1 MSEKSNRQP
10 ITREE
15 YLFFL
20 SIGYIYEGPVEGG
33 LALRHYDT
41 VSAPIDD
48 YGRKY
53 MMNAVNPVFVSDNTQ
68 VAKRGASHTTETY
81 SYQKNYEQR
90 KQQIKDDLKRLIA
103 QYYADEIAK
112 EKVKKEHDS
121 WKLTALENAAH
132 WLPQK
137 VQEEQLSTAELSNQL
152 VNSKECKAYLDM
164 IGNKELWSWDKK
176 GEIRKDK
183 PNIFEKIQK
192 IPIIGNFLYSMGDD
206 LFITFQIIFL
216 QHNRYHLSGNVTE
229 GQEVLEAGIGT
240 ISQFGFLKLPKL
252 NFPQKAHLTTKKG
265 SISLIRFNPI
275 KPLNSSQ
282 WRKLYK
288 FTKPI
293 KGKDV
298 QFMYKQKYI
307 KTIEQN
313 NLILRDTRLL
323 DDYLDKI
330 TIGVECYNYID
341 DVRQ

>member
-33 LALRHYDT
+33 QALRHYDT
-41 VSAPIDD
+41 ISAPIDD

-53 MMNAVNPVFVSDNTQ
+53 MMNAVNPVFVSDNTR
-68 VAKRGASHTTETY
+68 VEKRGASHTTEAY

-90 KQQIKDDLKRLIA
+90 KQQIKDDLKRLMA

-112 EKVKKEHDS
+112 EKAKKEHDP
-121 WKLTALENAAH
+121 WRLTALENAAY

-176 GEIRKDK
+176 GEIREYK

-206 LFITFQIIFL
+206 LFITLQIILL

-229 GQEVLEAGIGT
+229 GQEVLEAGIGG
-240 ISQFGFLKLPKL
+240 IL
-252 NFPQKAHLTTKKG
+252 
-265 SISLIRFNPI
+265 SLIPYTQLSNFSGIAI
-275 KPLNSSQ
+275 KPMNVSQWQKSLIFSKKIVNNKVQKTRFTKRVNGNEAKRMYNQYKNTINETNSLLKDIEFIKKIDREIKILNSIYMEYDE
-282 WRKLYK
+282 KEK
-288 FTKPI
+288 
-293 KGKDV
+293 
-298 QFMYKQKYI
+298 
-307 KTIEQN
+307 
-313 NLILRDTRLL
+313 
-323 DDYLDKI
+323 
-330 TIGVECYNYID
+330 
-341 DVRQ
+341 

>member
-121 WKLTALENAAH
+121 WRLTALENAAH

-240 ISQFGFLKLPKL
+240 IASYLPFQFPKFSGIAIKPMNVSQWQKSLIFSKKIVNNKVQKTRFTKRVNSNEAKRMYNQYKNTIYNNNALLKDLKLIQNIDL
-252 NFPQKAHLTTKKG
+252 NLE
-265 SISLIRFNPI
+265 L
-275 KPLNSSQ
+275 LNSI
-282 WRKLYK
+282 YMEYEE
-288 FTKPI
+288 TK
-293 KGKDV
+293 
-298 QFMYKQKYI
+298 
-307 KTIEQN
+307 
-313 NLILRDTRLL
+313 
-323 DDYLDKI
+323 
-330 TIGVECYNYID
+330 
-341 DVRQ
+341 

>member
-121 WKLTALENAAH
+121 WRLTALENAAH

-206 LFITFQIIFL
+206 LFITLQIIFL

-240 ISQFGFLKLPKL
+240 IASYLPFQFPKFSGIAIKPMNVSQWQKSLIFSKKIVNNKVQKTRFTKRVNGNEAKRMYNQYKNTIYNNNALLKDLKLIQNIDL
-252 NFPQKAHLTTKKG
+252 NLE
-265 SISLIRFNPI
+265 L
-275 KPLNSSQ
+275 LNSI
-282 WRKLYK
+282 YMEYEE
-288 FTKPI
+288 TK
-293 KGKDV
+293 
-298 QFMYKQKYI
+298 
-307 KTIEQN
+307 
-313 NLILRDTRLL
+313 
-323 DDYLDKI
+323 
-330 TIGVECYNYID
+330 
-341 DVRQ
+341 

>member
-33 LALRHYDT
+33 QALRHYDT

-53 MMNAVNPVFVSDNTQ
+53 MMNAVNPVFISDNTQ
-68 VAKRGASHTTETY
+68 VEKRGASHTTETY

-90 KQQIKDDLKRLIA
+90 KQQIKDDLKRLMA

-112 EKVKKEHDS
+112 EKAKKDYDP
-121 WKLTALENAAH
+121 WRLTALENAAH

-206 LFITFQIIFL
+206 LFITLQIILL

-229 GQEVLEAGIGT
+229 GQEVLEAGIGGILSLT
-240 ISQFGFLKLPKL
+240 PYTQLSNFSGIAIKPMNVSQW
-252 NFPQKAHLTTKKG
+252 QK
-265 SISLIRFNPI
+265 SLIFSKKIVNNKVQKTRFTKRVNGNEAKRMYNQYKNTINETNSLLKDIEFI
-275 KPLNSSQ
+275 KKIDREIKILNSIYMEYDE
-282 WRKLYK
+282 KEK
-288 FTKPI
+288 
-293 KGKDV
+293 
-298 QFMYKQKYI
+298 
-307 KTIEQN
+307 
-313 NLILRDTRLL
+313 
-323 DDYLDKI
+323 
-330 TIGVECYNYID
+330 
-341 DVRQ
+341 

>member
-33 LALRHYDT
+33 QALRHYDT
-41 VSAPIDD
+41 ISAPIDD

-53 MMNAVNPVFVSDNTQ
+53 MMNAVNPVFVSDNTR
-68 VAKRGASHTTETY
+68 VEKRGASHTTEAY

-90 KQQIKDDLKRLIA
+90 KQQIKDDLKRLMA

-112 EKVKKEHDS
+112 EKAKKEHDP
-121 WKLTALENAAH
+121 WRLTALENAAY

-176 GEIRKDK
+176 GEIREYK

-206 LFITFQIIFL
+206 LFITLKIILL

-252 NFPQKAHLTTKKG
+252 NFPQKVYLTTKKG

-275 KPLNSSQ
+275 EPLNSSQ
-282 WRKLYK
+282 WRKLYN

-293 KGKDV
+293 KGKEV

-307 KTIEQN
+307 KTTEQN

-323 DDYLDKI
+323 NDYLDKI

>member
-121 WKLTALENAAH
+121 WRLTALENAAH

-137 VQEEQLSTAELSNQL
+137 VQEEQLSTAELSDQL
-152 VNSKECKAYLDM
+152 VNSKECKAYLDI
-164 IGNKELWSWDKK
+164 IGNKEL
-176 GEIRKDK
+176 
-183 PNIFEKIQK
+183 
-192 IPIIGNFLYSMGDD
+192 
-206 LFITFQIIFL
+206 
-216 QHNRYHLSGNVTE
+216 
-229 GQEVLEAGIGT
+229 
-240 ISQFGFLKLPKL
+240 
-252 NFPQKAHLTTKKG
+252 
-265 SISLIRFNPI
+265 
-275 KPLNSSQ
+275 
-282 WRKLYK
+282 
-288 FTKPI
+288 
-293 KGKDV
+293 
-298 QFMYKQKYI
+298 
-307 KTIEQN
+307 
-313 NLILRDTRLL
+313 
-323 DDYLDKI
+323 
-330 TIGVECYNYID
+330 
-341 DVRQ
+341 